1 MNIAYITAQTPY
13 GPGES
18 FVLPE
23 VIELQRQGHEVA
35 VFPLRPDKKLA
46 QGQEAIK
53 VSECTVPFPLF
64 NFLVFVKALKLSL
77 LKPKLICKVL
87 FDVLRYSGSGKKV
100 LKNLVVI
107 PKGLVL
113 GAEIKKRGFDHIH
126 AHWASTPSTAAYI
139 AALYSGVP
147 WSFTAHRWDIGE
159 GNMLEVKV
167 KSSQFARTINL
178 RGAKELKRQLPNE
191 LWDKVHVIHMGVNLS
206 ESTCNA
212 NQDLF
217 TIACVGNMLPVK
229 GHEFLLRALFILKG
243 RNVNF
248 RCLLFGDGPLRD
260 KLEQMANEL
269 NLNSIVKFCGRIAHD
284 EILKLYSTGAVSVV
298 ILPSIETKDGE
309 KEGIPVA
316 LMEAMA
322 AGVPVI
328 STTTGGIPELLDN
341 GAGILVPP
349 EDSEALANAIERLF
363 KDPELR
369 RELGIK
375 GREKVVKEFA
385 IDSVVRKMVEL
396 FKDTEESK

>member
-1 MNIAYITAQTPY
+1 MKIAYITAQTPY
-13 GPGES
+13 GTGET

-46 QGQEAIK
+46 QGQEPAM
-53 VSECTVPFPLF
+53 VRERTVRIPLL
-64 NFLVFVKALKLSL
+64 NFSVFVKALKLSL

-87 FDVLRYSGSGKKV
+87 FDVLRHSGSGKKI

-107 PKGLVL
+107 PKGLAL

-139 AALYSGVP
+139 AALYSGVS
-147 WSFTAHRWDIGE
+147 WSFTAHRWDIAE

-167 KSSQFARTINL
+167 RSSKFTRAIDIN
-178 RGAKELKRQLPNE
+178 GAEEIKKQISPY
-191 LWDKVHVIHMGVNLS
+191 LWQKIRVIHVGVILPS
-206 ESTCNA
+206 FHSAVQKET
-212 NQDLF
+212 L
-217 TIACVGNMLPVK
+217 TIACVANLVVKK
-229 GHEFLLRALFILKG
+229 GHEYLLKACSKLQQRGI
-243 RNVNF
+243 NF
-248 RCLLFGDGPLRD
+248 SCLLFGDGPLRG
-260 KLEQMANEL
+260 KLQQITTDLEL
-269 NLNSIVKFCGRIAHD
+269 DGIVKFCGRIAHD
-284 EILKLYSTGAVSVV
+284 EILKLYSTGAVSVLV
-298 ILPSIETKDGE
+298 LPSIENKDGE

-349 EDSEALANAIERLF
+349 EDSADLANAIERLL
-363 KDPELR
+363 KYPELR

-375 GREKVVKEFA
+375 GREKVEKEFA
-385 IDSVVRKMVEL
+385 IDSVVRKMIEM
-396 FKDTEESK
+396 FKDSGGT